1 MENKD
6 CLSKVYY
13 VESSGAVS
21 GLVKSLELSPV
32 VKNWP
37 ALPGSE
43 GEAIEFALCLLF
55 LNCVFSSK

>member
-6 CLSKVYY
+6 CFSKVYY
-13 VESSGAVS
+13 VESSGAGS

-37 ALPGSE
+37 ALSGSE